1 MNTSL
6 LKTAFRNLKS
16 QPFFSMVIVFTIAI
30 VTGTSIVVYS
40 YIDALLLSPL
50 PFKEPGKLV
59 RIHSVKGDEQGLVS
73 YPEFLDMQ
81 IELNGIEELAVY
93 RDGGRYNLSGDGK
106 PPEDLTTTFASSNLF
121 RVLGVKPVIGNDWPE
136 TLDRR
141 GSHTVML
148 THEFWKRRFD
158 GNEKIEGLDITL
170 DGFSYTNY
178 GVLPEGFSFPVRNEA
193 FRAMAF
199 ADFVVGAR
207 DFRPCIGLARLA
219 PNMTLQEFNH
229 ELKKFADLQQQRHP
243 ASNLGVSFVAEPLAD
258 LFIGNM
264 TNYLVL
270 LGVAALFLVTI
281 ATINVSNLMASTA
294 IRQRRQTI
302 VRKVLGSSNYQ
313 VAKRFIFNALV
324 LSVFGS
330 GIGLAWGGYFIHLSY
345 DMVSQ
350 YLPYWIEVDV
360 NGRVLIYAF
369 ILSVALGFIVG
380 LVAWGFQWSQLDLAK
395 GLKEGQNTTGS
406 KYQKKIQQSFAVFQI
421 FTSILLL
428 VGGGLLFK
436 SFQAA
441 QHTDL
446 GFETADKL
454 TFRIA
459 LSWFKYN
466 SPEKKQSFF
475 ETSLKRIQ
483 AIPGVESVAMN
494 SVLPLTDIVKTST
507 QSQAIFTIEGQSEVA
522 QSENPFISVQRITPN
537 YFDLMEIDF
546 LKGRTF
552 SNAEYTS
559 HHQQVIIDQQL
570 AETLW
575 PGEFP
580 LGKRIKMGGITS
592 DEPYLTVIG
601 VVNNVKHQSITGE
614 NIPSIYVSILSN
626 TTTDAYYIL
635 KSNTTLAELTP
646 TLTNAILSIDENQPT
661 FEYMNMSD
669 HVEMKNWQSKVS
681 SFFFL
686 AVAIIGSII
695 AAIGLFSIM
704 TFSVI
709 QRMKELAMRRVLG
722 ATDHTIFKLVMKD
735 MLKISGVGIGF
746 GLLLSP
752 LLLRPLFPFLFEV
765 SLVDTEVYLFTGL
778 GFLLVSLISAL
789 FPTLRSIHL
798 NPVHVLRRD

>member
-6 LKTAFRNLKS
+6 FKTAFRNLKS
-16 QPFFSMVIVFTIAI
+16 QPAFSLVILFTIAI

-50 PFKEPGKLV
+50 PFKEPDRLV
-59 RIHSVKGDEQGLVS
+59 RIHSVKGDEKGLMS

-81 IELNGIEELAVY
+81 KELVGMEELAVY

-121 RVLGVKPVIGNDWPE
+121 QVLGVKPIIGNYWPE

-158 GNEKIEGLDITL
+158 GNEKVEGLDVTL
-170 DGFSYTNY
+170 DGFSYKNY
-178 GVLPEGFSFPVRNEA
+178 GVLPAGFSFPVRNEA

-199 ADFVVGAR
+199 ADFVVDSR
-207 DFRPCIGLARLA
+207 SFRPCIGLARLR
-219 PNMTLQEFNH
+219 PNITLSEFND

-243 ASNLGVSFVAEPLAD
+243 ETNLGVSFVAEPLAD
-258 LFIGNM
+258 LFIGNI

-270 LGVAALFLVTI
+270 LGVAALFLIII
-281 ATINVSNLMASTA
+281 AAINVSNLMASTA
-294 IRQRRQTI
+294 LRQRRQTV

-313 VAKRFIFNALV
+313 IAKRFIFNALV

-330 GIGLAWGGYFIHLSY
+330 ITGLVLGWYFIHLSY

-350 YLPYWIEVDV
+350 YLPYWIKVDV
-360 NGRVLIYAF
+360 NGSVLIYAF
-369 ILSVALGFIVG
+369 VMSVALGFTVG
-380 LVAWGFQWSQLDLAK
+380 LVVWAFQWSRLDLAK

-406 KYQKKIQQSFAVFQI
+406 KHQKRIQKSFAVLQI

-441 QHTDL
+441 QQTDL
-446 GFETADKL
+446 GFETTDKL

-466 SPEKKQSFF
+466 TPEKKQSFF
-475 ETSLKRIQ
+475 ETSLRRIQ
-483 AIPGVESVAMN
+483 DIPGVESVAMN

-507 QSQAIFTIEGQSEVA
+507 QSQAIFTVEGQSELA
-522 QSENPFISVQRITPN
+522 QSENPFISIQRVTPN
-537 YFDLMEIDF
+537 YFDVMGIGF
-546 LKGRTF
+546 LKGRSF
-552 SNAEYTS
+552 DNAEYTS
-559 HHQQVIIDQQL
+559 HQQQVIIDKKL

-575 PGEFP
+575 SGEYP
-580 LGKRIKMGGITS
+580 LGKRIKMGGVAS
-592 DEPYLTVIG
+592 EEPYLTVIG
-601 VVNNVKHQSITGE
+601 VVNDVKHQSIIGE
-614 NIPSIYVSILSN
+614 NIPSIYVSILSS

-646 TLTNAILSIDENQPT
+646 TLTDAILSIDENQPT
-661 FEYMNMSD
+661 FEYMNMGD

-686 AVAIIGSII
+686 AVAMIGSII

-704 TFSVI
+704 TFIMI

-722 ATDHTIFKLVMKD
+722 ATDHNIFRLVMKD
-735 MLKISGVGIGF
+735 MFKISGIGIGL

-752 LLLRPLFPFLFEV
+752 LLLKPLFPFLFEV
-765 SLVDTEVYLFTGL
+765 SLIDTEVYFLTGS
-778 GFLLVSLISAL
+778 GFLLVSVISAL
-789 FPTLRSIHL
+789 FPTLRSIRL
-798 NPVHVLRRD
+798 NPVHILRRD

>member
-6 LKTAFRNLKS
+6 FKTAFRNLKS
-16 QPFFSMVIVFTIAI
+16 QPAFSLVILFTITI

-50 PFKEPGKLV
+50 PFKEPDRLV
-59 RIHSVKGDEQGLVS
+59 RIHSVKGDEKGLMS

-81 IELNGIEELAVY
+81 KELVGIEELAVY

-121 RVLGVKPVIGNDWPE
+121 QVLGVKPIIGNYWPE

-158 GNEKIEGLDITL
+158 GNEKVEGLDVTL
-170 DGFSYTNY
+170 DGFSYKNY
-178 GVLPEGFSFPVRNEA
+178 GVLPAGFSFPVRNEA

-199 ADFVVGAR
+199 ADFVVDSR
-207 DFRPCIGLARLA
+207 SFRPCIGLARLR
-219 PNMTLQEFNH
+219 PNITLREFNH

-243 ASNLGVSFVAEPLAD
+243 ETNLGVSFVAEPLAD
-258 LFIGNM
+258 LFIGNI

-270 LGVAALFLVTI
+270 LGVAALFLIII
-281 ATINVSNLMASTA
+281 AAINVSNLMASTA
-294 IRQRRQTI
+294 LRQRRQTV

-313 VAKRFIFNALV
+313 IAKRFIFNALV

-330 GIGLAWGGYFIHLSY
+330 VIGLVLGWYFIHLSY

-350 YLPYWIEVDV
+350 YLPYWIKVDV
-360 NGRVLIYAF
+360 NGSVLIYAF
-369 ILSVALGFIVG
+369 VMSVALGFTVG
-380 LVAWGFQWSQLDLAK
+380 LVVWAFQWSRLDLAK

-406 KYQKKIQQSFAVFQI
+406 KHQKRIQKSFAVLQI

-428 VGGGLLFK
+428 IGGGLLFK

-441 QHTDL
+441 QQTDL
-446 GFETADKL
+446 GFETTDKL

-466 SPEKKQSFF
+466 TPEKKQSFF
-475 ETSLKRIQ
+475 ETSLRRIQ
-483 AIPGVESVAMN
+483 DIPGVESVAIN

-507 QSQAIFTIEGQSEVA
+507 QSQAIFTVEGQSELA
-522 QSENPFISVQRITPN
+522 QSENPFISIQRVTPN
-537 YFDLMEIDF
+537 YFDVIGIGF
-546 LKGRTF
+546 LKGRSF
-552 SNAEYTS
+552 DNAEYTS
-559 HHQQVIIDQQL
+559 HQQQVIIDKKL

-575 PGEFP
+575 PGEYP
-580 LGKRIKMGGITS
+580 LGKRIKMGGVAS
-592 DEPYLTVIG
+592 EEPYLTVIG
-601 VVNNVKHQSITGE
+601 VVNDVKHQSIIGE
-614 NIPSIYVSILSN
+614 NIPSIYVSILSS

-646 TLTNAILSIDENQPT
+646 TLTDAILSIDENQPT
-661 FEYMNMSD
+661 FEYMNMGD

-686 AVAIIGSII
+686 AVAMIGSII

-704 TFSVI
+704 TFIMI

-722 ATDHTIFKLVMKD
+722 ATDHNIFRLVMKD
-735 MLKISGVGIGF
+735 MFKISGIGIGL

-752 LLLRPLFPFLFEV
+752 LLLKPLFPFLFEV
-765 SLVDTEVYLFTGL
+765 SLIDTEVYFLTGS
-778 GFLLVSLISAL
+778 GFLLVSVISAL
-789 FPTLRSIHL
+789 FPTLRSIRL
-798 NPVHVLRRD
+798 NPVHILRRD